1 MNRSLVFDLAAGTF
15 KDSKS
20 PAFWNARNNDPP
32 LCPPGKV
39 LISDGFS
46 GNWQLAAGNC
56 FLQALS
62 KQENRTVRLCRRPAR
77 SFSGASTKKQ
87 FGRKNYYTH
96 ALLAQSMGN
105 PASWSGL
112 NRWPSSRMADGWYGL
127 IFFTGSI
134 HRFRV
139 AF

>member
-20 PAFWNARNNDPP
+20 PAFWNARNNDPL

-39 LISDGFS
+39 LISDEFS

-77 SFSGASTKKQ
+77 SFSRAPTKKQ

-96 ALLAQSMGN
+96 ALLAQSMGH
-105 PASWSGL
+105 PARQDRTQRKSLTTRSGI
-112 NRWPSSRMADGWYGL
+112 PP
-127 IFFTGSI
+127 
-134 HRFRV
+134 
-139 AF
+139 

>member
-62 KQENRTVRLCRRPAR
+62 KQENRTVRLCRSPAR
-77 SFSGASTKKQ
+77 SFTRAPTKKAI
-87 FGRKNYYTH
+87 RKEK
-96 ALLAQSMGN
+96 LLYPRFAGAKHGA
-105 PASWSGL
+105 PGL
-112 NRWPSSRMADGWYGL
+112 N
-127 IFFTGSI
+127 
-134 HRFRV
+134 HEHV
-139 AF
+139 

>member
-1 MNRSLVFDLAAGTF
+1 MLAPPKTT
-15 KDSKS
+15 KS
-20 PAFWNARNNDPP
+20 RHSGLPRNNDPP

-39 LISDGFS
+39 LISDEFS

-62 KQENRTVRLCRRPAR
+62 KQENRTVRLCRSPAR
-77 SFSGASTKKQ
+77 SFTRAPTKKQ
-87 FGRKNYYTH
+87 FGRKNYYAH

-112 NRWPSSRMADGWYGL
+112 NR
-127 IFFTGSI
+127 
-134 HRFRV
+134 
-139 AF
+139 